1 MCRVLSKYIF
11 QLQHAINKSENY
23 YNCSS
28 SKTMLTPPIDYLHDM
43 HYHHQ
48 HTLHID
54 NYHTP
59 LAPGSFMQCAVP
71 LCTPLHAV
79 PKGQQPPCWQQIGAE
94 AGQHAPVPKPGQ
106 PNGRSG
112 GQQSPVVDPKAT
124 PPHTHET
131 GPATPS
137 PPFQQHISAWP

>member
-11 QLQHAINKSENY
+11 QLQHARNKSENCY
-23 YNCSS
+23 TTVAVLKPCS
-28 SKTMLTPPIDYLHDM
+28 LPRLIICM

-48 HTLHID
+48 HTLHIA

-94 AGQHAPVPKPGQ
+94 AGQHAVPKPGQ

-112 GQQSPVVDPKAT
+112 GQQSPLVPPKAT

-131 GPATPS
+131 GPGTPP
-137 PPFQQHISAWP
+137 PPFQQHMSAWP